1 MQLSNHLFFF
11 YKLEKMDLNLISLF
25 NFNINFSQVSTTSFG
40 EIKVNLTFSILS
52 FASVKK
58 AGRGGRVKFLN

>member
-1 MQLSNHLFFF
+1 M
-11 YKLEKMDLNLISLF
+11 ELNLISLF

-40 EIKVNLTFSILS
+40 EINVNLTFSILS

-58 AGRGGRVKFLN
+58 AGRGVASSSSIENNNV